1 MKSMKSITQFKTSQ
15 GKGEL
20 IYNKNWPL
28 ISLHSTEKAFPP
40 PPPPTNTHG
49 HTHRYTERKE
59 NSMMRSEAY
68 ICFKGT

>member
-1 MKSMKSITQFKTSQ
+1 MKAMKSVTQFKTSQ

-40 PPPPTNTHG
+40 PPLP
-49 HTHRYTERKE
+49 
-59 NSMMRSEAY
+59 
-68 ICFKGT
+68 